1 MLILLLASVAFT
13 QADTAAT
20 KSAILEADRS
30 LAAAVASKGAQVF
43 LDALA
48 PDAAVLFPGQ
58 PVLKGA
64 AGARSAFLARYDA
77 PSSLTWNP
85 VHAVVSTDGRLG
97 CTMGYSRFRNPR
109 DTAKVERRGMYLTCW
124 TKGANGNWQV
134 AGTQLADSP
143 PQTPVLADSAT
154 LPAGPH
160 SATVSIGLDF
170 RRTRIGARRTWPCI
184 RQILGGRCVPV
195 GRRSI
200 SSWPGRNIGRIQWI
214 LRRSGHYME
223 TDARPWDGDRRSRI
237 YGWSFSERALR
248 REDRAGQCQQVF
260 QCVAAGAGW
269 QVALHL
275 RSWNA
280 APSGLILLDSP
291 DVHDGKREPS
301 AVTLDQ
307 PPRARLEFSMTA
319 ALPREGV

>member
-160 SATVSIGLDF
+160 SATVSIGSNALKAAQDADSIF
-170 RRTRIGARRTWPCI
+170 AALGSEPAGPGPAFARYSADDAFL
-184 RQILGGRCVPV
+184 LGGDQFPRGPAA
-195 GRRSI
+195 I
-200 SSWPGRNIGRIQWI
+200 SAAFNGYSADRVITWKPMRDLGIGRGG
-214 LRRSGHYME
+214 LAFTVGHSVSG
-223 TDARPWDGDRRSRI
+223 P
-237 YGWSFSERALR
+237 
-248 REDRAGQCQQVF
+248 RAGKTGP
-260 QCVAAGAGW
+260 A
-269 QVALHL
+269 
-275 RSWNA
+275 NA
-280 APSGLILLDSP
+280 SKYFSVWRQEP
-291 DVHDGKREPS
+291 DGRWLYIFDLG
-301 AVTLDQ
+301 T
-307 PPRARLEFSMTA
+307 PR
-319 ALPREGV
+319 PQG